1 MKKRM
6 KAYYYLL
13 IVLFSS
19 ISFSA
24 FGKNENIAKLRVVT
38 QSSSIDEDHCGHLA
52 VDGSLN
58 TYQ

>member
-1 MKKRM
+1 M